1 MSIAE
6 KITQIAGNEPKVY
19 KAGKIALLK
28 SSTHMQGT
36 ATSTQADNMLFL
48 RDVSPVEHTMT
59 VKLTGGEYKITE
71 NLAVNFV
78 SEGTKADGT
87 PNDFSPYGI
96 PVGWNLVDGQ
106 NYGIKISGSMGSGVQ
121 DTTYFLPA
129 VLCSTGYY
137 ALGYVPGHHEVD
149 YGYLPFGIYTRDG
162 DTTMYWTGKPQYEND
177 YVSFSLSISTNV
189 DTSYSTVTRYGKNL
203 FNISSSRG
211 FESQYV
217 GLTNTI
223 SGNVLTVV
231 CSVAG
236 RTGYLELG
244 TIPAGT
250 YTFSYEEPQPM
261 SKTIM
266 VGSDISSLTVLGDPF
281 KNNTKTF
288 TLSSENKVWV
298 RNAGFTNGTYTFSN
312 IQLEYGSSAT
322 EYSPYA
328 EPTTY
333 TQSLPDVVNVP
344 SLYPT
349 TVLSVDTIGAT
360 MECSYLRD
368 IDTYIDNLTMNVAL
382 TGGE

>member
-6 KITQIAGNEPKVY
+6 KITRIAENDPKVY
-19 KAGKIALLK
+19 KAGNIALLK
-28 SSTHMQGT
+28 SSKHMQGT

-59 VKLTGGEYKITE
+59 VKLAGSEYKLTE

-87 PNDFSPYGI
+87 PNDFSPYSI
-96 PVGWNLVDGQ
+96 PVGWNLVVAQ
-106 NYGIKISGSMGSGVQ
+106 NYKIKISGSSGSGVQ
-121 DTTYFLPA
+121 DTTYYLPA

-137 ALGYVPGHHEVD
+137 ALGYVPGHNEVD

-162 DTTMYWTGKPQYEND
+162 NTTMYWTGTPQYEND
-177 YVSFSLSISTNV
+177 RVDFSLSISTNV
-189 DTSYSTVTRYGKNL
+189 DTSHATVTRYGKNL
-203 FNISSSRG
+203 FDISLSSG
-211 FESQYV
+211 FESQYSS
-217 GLTNTI
+217 LKNTI

-231 CSVAG
+231 CSVADS
-236 RTGYLELG
+236 TGYLELG
-244 TIPAGT
+244 TFNAGT
-250 YTFSYEEPQPM
+250 YTFSYEEQHSM
-261 SKTIM
+261 SQNIM
-266 VGSDISSLTVLGDPF
+266 VGSDIGSLTVLGDTF
-281 KNNTKTF
+281 NNNTKTF

-298 RNAGFTNGTYTFSN
+298 RNTGFTNGTYTFSN

-322 EYSPYA
+322 EYSPYV
-328 EPTTY
+328 EPATY

-368 IDTYIDNLTMNVAL
+368 IDTYIDNLIMNVAL